1 MFVLELGSN
10 AIKND
15 TKIVC
20 CDDCGSR
27 FIYNDDDLIT
37 VYNIETNNFDVG
49 RFVKCPICGRHI
61 KVDKYCKD
69 TKNGTISN

>member
-1 MFVLELGSN
+1 MHVLHIGNMKANGIWYMICSN
-10 AIKND
+10 
-15 TKIVC
+15 C
-20 CDDCGSR
+20 YSS

-37 VYNIETNNFDVG
+37 AYNIETNNFDVG

-69 TKNGTISN
+69 TKNGTISNY